1 MQTRRKTK
9 SELSKDK
16 SFFGWNLL
24 PSKGKVTSK
33 QRPEKSCG
41 WDRKK
46 IPARFYL
53 LGQNK
58 ISWYYMDFL

>member
-1 MQTRRKTK
+1 MKENK
-9 SELSKDK
+9 MGISKDK
-16 SFFGWNLL
+16 SFFGWDLF

-33 QRPEKSCG
+33 QRPEKPYG

-53 LGQNK
+53 LGQNR
-58 ISWYYMDFL
+58 IS